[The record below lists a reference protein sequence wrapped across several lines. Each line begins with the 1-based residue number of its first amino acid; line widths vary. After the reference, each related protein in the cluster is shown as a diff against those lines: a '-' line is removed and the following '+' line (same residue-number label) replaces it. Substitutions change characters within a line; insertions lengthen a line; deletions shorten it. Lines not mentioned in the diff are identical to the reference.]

1 MTVGASSAATVAAAQ
16 QFQAAMPDMGAFLLA
31 TQAMA
36 APGELLN
43 LSLNASAVLPEAAVL
58 LAMIATLLVDLAGEK
73 VATRWVPPICY
84 LGLGTSLVLL
94 ALQWNAPL
102 EPSFLG
108 AFLADNLAVAFRAV
122 IALSTLL
129 SLLISW
135 RYAEKS
141 GTPVGEYA
149 AILLAATLGAM
160 LLCGATDLVSVFIS
174 LETLSV
180 ASYLLSGYMK
190 RDARSSEAAL
200 KYLLVGS
207 AAAAVFLYGS
217 SLLYGLSGSTSLDT
231 IGLALQTSTTPLAAL
246 ALVFVLATVAFK
258 IAAVPFHQW
267 TPDVY
272 EGSPTPVVA
281 FLSAVS
287 YTHLT
292 LPTNREV

>member
-1 MTVGASSAATVAAAQ
+1 MPELGA
-16 QFQAAMPDMGAFLLA
+16 LLLS

-36 APGELLN
+36 APGDLLN
-43 LSLNASAVLPEAAVL
+43 LALNAGAIAPEGAVL
-58 LAMIATLLVDLAGEK
+58 LAMLATLLVDLAGEK
-73 VATRWVPPICY
+73 VAIRWVPPICY
-84 LGLGTSLVLL
+84 LGLGGALVLL
-94 ALQWNAPL
+94 ALQWNTPL

-108 AFLADNLAVAFRAV
+108 AFLSDRLAIAFRAV
-122 IALSTLL
+122 VATSTLL

-160 LLCGATDLVSVFIS
+160 LLCGATDLVSVFVS

-207 AAAAVFLYGS
+207 AAAAVFLYGA
-217 SLLYGLSGSTSLDT
+217 SLLYGLSGSTSLEV
-231 IGLALQTSTTPLAAL
+231 IGLALINSPHHCRFGAGVRARHRCVQNRCCAL
-246 ALVFVLATVAFK
+246 PSMDA
-258 IAAVPFHQW
+258 
-267 TPDVY
+267 
-272 EGSPTPVVA
+272 
-281 FLSAVS
+281 
-287 YTHLT
+287 
-292 LPTNREV
+292 